1 MRVYMY
7 VRVCV
12 YTYIYSVFSVI
23 EKVFR
28 LKSTGKREV
37 KKKKAAKIYCLG
49 VILLLM
55 DINMKNDSER
65 EIGGRGFKCVETSG
79 GQVGLTG
86 RLNGIRSLAYA

>member
-1 MRVYMY
+1 MWVYMY

-12 YTYIYSVFSVI
+12 YTYIYSIFSVI

-37 KKKKAAKIYCLG
+37 KKKKVAKIYCLD

-55 DINMKNDSER
+55 DINMKNDSAR
-65 EIGGRGFKCVETSG
+65 EIGGREFKCIETSG
-79 GQVGLTG
+79 SGSG
-86 RLNGIRSLAYA
+86 

>member
-1 MRVYMY
+1 M
-7 VRVCV
+7 RVCV
-12 YTYIYSVFSVI
+12 YTYIYSIFSVI

-37 KKKKAAKIYCLG
+37 KKKKAAKIYCLD

-65 EIGGRGFKCVETSG
+65 EIGGREFKCVETSG
-79 GQVGLTG
+79 SGPG
-86 RLNGIRSLAYA
+86 

>member
-1 MRVYMY
+1 MQ
-7 VRVCV
+7 
-12 YTYIYSVFSVI
+12 
-23 EKVFR
+23 VFR

-79 GQVGLTG
+79 AG
-86 RLNGIRSLAYA
+86 RANREA

>member
-1 MRVYMY
+1 MAESPLGGGCIY

-12 YTYIYSVFSVI
+12 YTYTYSIFSVI

-37 KKKKAAKIYCLG
+37 KKKKAAKIYYLD
-49 VILLLM
+49 VVLLLM

-65 EIGGRGFKCVETSG
+65 EIGGQGV
-79 GQVGLTG
+79 
-86 RLNGIRSLAYA
+86 

>member
-1 MRVYMY
+1 MRIYI
-7 VRVCV
+7 
-12 YTYIYSVFSVI
+12 YTYSVFSVI

-37 KKKKAAKIYCLG
+37 KKKKAAKIYCLD

-65 EIGGRGFKCVETSG
+65 EIRGREFKCVETSG
-79 GQVGLTG
+79 SGSG
-86 RLNGIRSLAYA
+86 

>member
-1 MRVYMY
+1 M
-7 VRVCV
+7 
-12 YTYIYSVFSVI
+12 
-23 EKVFR
+23 
-28 LKSTGKREV
+28 KSTGKREV

-65 EIGGRGFKCVETSG
+65 EIGGRGLNVLKPQ

>member
-1 MRVYMY
+1 MWVYMY

-12 YTYIYSVFSVI
+12 YTYIYSIFSVI

-37 KKKKAAKIYCLG
+37 KKKKVAKIYCLD

-65 EIGGRGFKCVETSG
+65 EIGAGSLNVLKPLGAGRVN
-79 GQVGLTG
+79 
-86 RLNGIRSLAYA
+86 RAA